1 MGDFAV
7 TPFSPARGARVTPPG
22 LNLLTA
28 GYAGPV
34 RGTADRPRARLAE
47 LVAALSLGVDL
58 GFGQP
63 MEHVLRQCLI
73 ALRLASHAGLGEQD
87 RMAVY
92 YTALLVNVG
101 CHADAHEQAKW
112 FGDDIALKSG
122 KYAHELGSARGVL
135 ATMRLV
141 GAGNPPL
148 HRFRVGLEFAVS
160 GRRQLDGMISQHARL
175 ARTLAEQLE
184 LPGAVREGVGAA
196 YEQWDG
202 RGWPGTLKAGA
213 IPVAARIAQLAE
225 FMEVAHRVGGVAGA
239 TALAR
244 RRAGRQFDPALT
256 GLLCSHAEEI
266 FARLEAAPAWRT
278 VIAAEPALAVELSPD
293 QFDRALA
300 AIANFVDL
308 KSPFTLGHSVAV
320 AELAEEAGRRLGLPP
335 EQVLALRRAGF
346 VHGFG
351 RLGVSNSI
359 WDRPGPLSAGEW
371 ERVRMF
377 PYLTERMLHQSE
389 VLAPLGEIAVQ
400 VRERLDGSGYP
411 RGLSGGA
418 ISRPARL
425 LGAADAY
432 ASMREPRPHR
442 PARPA
447 AEAATELR
455 AEVRAGRLDG
465 TAVDAVLEAAGHRL
479 PRRRE
484 GLAGLT
490 TREVE
495 VLVLLARGLSNR
507 QIAERLVI
515 TPKTAGNHVEHI
527 YAKIGAS
534 SRAAAAMFAV
544 QYGLLPEEKMRQSP
558 HAPAAGPRLPLCL
571 PHRRRHHA
579 QAQQGQR
586 TERPGR
592 RPGHRP
598 QRRPGRHDGQLRDH
612 PAGPLAGPAAARA
625 TRRQL
630 PVPALGVP
638 ARREDHRQLCRP

>member
-1 MGDFAV
+1 VGG
-7 TPFSPARGARVTPPG
+7 GAET
-22 LNLLTA
+22 
-28 GYAGPV
+28 
-34 RGTADRPRARLAE
+34 PRARLAE

-73 ALRLASHAGLGEQD
+73 ALRLAGHTGLGEQD
-87 RMAVY
+87 RTAVY

-122 KYAHELGSARGVL
+122 KYVHELGSVRGAL

-141 GAGNPPL
+141 GAGNPLL
-148 HRFRVGLEFAVS
+148 HRFRVGLEFVVS
-160 GRRQLDGMISQHARL
+160 GHRELDGMISQHARL

-202 RGWPGTLKAGA
+202 HGWPGLLKAGA

-225 FMEVAHRVGGVAGA
+225 FMEVAHRVSGVAGA

-244 RRAGRQFDPALT
+244 RRAGRQFDPDLAA
-256 GLLCSHAEEI
+256 LLCSHAGEI
-266 FARLEAAPAWRT
+266 FGGLEAAPAWRT

-293 QFDRALA
+293 QLDRALA

-320 AELAEEAGRRLGLPP
+320 AELAEEAGRRIGLPP

-359 WDRPGPLSAGEW
+359 WDRPGPLSAGAW
-371 ERVRMF
+371 ERIRMY
-377 PYLTERMLHQSE
+377 PYLTERMLHQSAA
-389 VLAPLGEIAVQ
+389 LAPLGEIAVQ
-400 VRERLDGSGYP
+400 HRERLDGSGYP

-418 ISRPARL
+418 ISRPARV

-442 PARPA
+442 PARSAEDA
-447 AEAATELR
+447 AEQMR

-465 TAVDAVLEAAGHRL
+465 AAVDAVLEAAGHRL

-484 GLAGLT
+484 ALAGLT
-490 TREVE
+490 AREVE
-495 VLVLLARGLSNR
+495 VLILLARGLSNR

-544 QYGLLPEEKMRQSP
+544 QHGLLPEEKLA
-558 HAPAAGPRLPLCL
+558 APA
-571 PHRRRHHA
+571 
-579 QAQQGQR
+579 
-586 TERPGR
+586 RP
-592 RPGHRP
+592 
-598 QRRPGRHDGQLRDH
+598 
-612 PAGPLAGPAAARA
+612 
-625 TRRQL
+625 
-630 PVPALGVP
+630 
-638 ARREDHRQLCRP
+638 